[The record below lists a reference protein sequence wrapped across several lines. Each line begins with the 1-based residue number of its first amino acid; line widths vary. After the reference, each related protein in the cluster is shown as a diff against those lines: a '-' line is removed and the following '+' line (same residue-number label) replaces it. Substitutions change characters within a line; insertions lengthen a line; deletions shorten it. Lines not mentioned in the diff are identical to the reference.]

1 MWRVEGEVPR
11 LGEEEFRL
19 LREIVREHCGIW
31 FRDES
36 RYLLE
41 RRLLPRLEALGLRGF
56 AEYHRFLRFD
66 AGRAAELDAALDLL
80 TTNETYFHREPRQLG
95 ALAGEIL
102 PELARARSADRRLRI
117 LSAGCSTGEEVYTL
131 AVLVKDARLFEGW
144 DVEILGCDISQ
155 RCIAQARAGLYGEH
169 AFRTPEAEPMRRWFH
184 LRGGKWSVD
193 DAVRRMVRFSRENLL
208 DPRAL
213 RGVSHL
219 DVLLCRNVMIYFDV
233 DARKRLLRTFHE
245 RLREGGWLLVG
256 HSESLLNLTADFEM
270 VHLRADVV
278 YRRPIRRR
286 TEGR

>member
-1 MWRVEGEVPR
+1 
-11 LGEEEFRL
+11 
-19 LREIVREHCGIW
+19 
-31 FRDES
+31 
-36 RYLLE
+36 
-41 RRLLPRLEALGLRGF
+41 
-56 AEYHRFLRFD
+56 
-66 AGRAAELDAALDLL
+66 
-80 TTNETYFHREPRQLG
+80 
-95 ALAGEIL
+95 
-102 PELARARSADRRLRI
+102 
-117 LSAGCSTGEEVYTL
+117 
-131 AVLVKDARLFEGW
+131 
-144 DVEILGCDISQ
+144 
-155 RCIAQARAGLYGEH
+155 
-169 AFRTPEAEPMRRWFH
+169 
-184 LRGGKWSVD
+184 
-193 DAVRRMVRFSRENLL
+193 VRFSRENLL